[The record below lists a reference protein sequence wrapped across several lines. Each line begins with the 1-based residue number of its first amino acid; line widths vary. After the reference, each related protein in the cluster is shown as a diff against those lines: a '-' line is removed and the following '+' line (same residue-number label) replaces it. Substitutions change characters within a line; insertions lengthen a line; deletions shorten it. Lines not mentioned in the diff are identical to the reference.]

1 MQTAFLKFIDNY
13 LGRFVITILRPQPP
27 SQIVEPDTILIIRPG
42 GIGDAVL
49 LIPTIKAL
57 RNAYPACTIDILA
70 ERRNAAAF
78 HLASGIRTVYL
89 YDTLSGLAAVQRSRY
104 DAVIDTEQWHRLSA
118 VVARLTKS
126 PLSIGYATN
135 ERKKMFTNAV
145 QYSHEDYEI
154 DCFFHLLQPLGIT
167 ESEKGKPP
175 FLVVPDKAVKKANA
189 LLGKLADKP
198 FIAIFHGSSITEK
211 RWDMGNFV
219 RLVLQLNEA
228 GFPII
233 VIGSEKER
241 VTGEAMTCGLDAL
254 NLAGKTS
261 LVETAAVIDKSSLL
275 VSGDSGIL
283 HIAAGLGRP
292 TVSLF
297 GPSCIKKWAP
307 RGQHHIAISKNLSC
321 SPCSQFGNIP
331 NCRINA
337 RCMAEIT
344 VEEVLGAVEKLLIGN
359 HTGI

>member
-1 MQTAFLKFIDNY
+1 MQTAFLKFIDYY

-27 SQIVEPDTILIIRPG
+27 SQIDEPATVLIIRPG

-57 RNAYPACTIDILA
+57 GNAYPSCAIDILA
-70 ERRNAAAF
+70 ERRNSAAF
-78 HLASGIRTVYL
+78 HLTSGIRTVYL
-89 YDTLSGLAAVQRSRY
+89 YDTLSGLAAVLRSRY

-126 PLSIGYATN
+126 PISIGFATN
-135 ERKKMFTNAV
+135 ERKKMFNNAV
-145 QYSHEDYEI
+145 DYSHAEYEM
-154 DCFFHLLQPLGIT
+154 DTLLHLLQPLGIT

-175 FLVVPDKAVKKANA
+175 FLVVPDEAVIKANA
-189 LLGKLADKP
+189 LLGKLADKR
-198 FIAIFHGSSITEK
+198 FIAIFPGSSIPEK
-211 RWDMGNFV
+211 RWDMSNFV
-219 RLVLQLNEA
+219 KLSLKLNQA
-228 GFPII
+228 GFPTI

-241 VTGEAMTCGLDAL
+241 VSGEAMTCGLDAL

-292 TVSLF
+292 TISLF

-307 RGQHHIAISKNLSC
+307 RGEHHITISRNLPC

-344 VEEVLGAVEKLLIGN
+344 VEEVLGAVENLLVGN
-359 HTGI
+359 PSGI